1 MNRYYTVEKV
11 AELLALHPKT
21 IQRYVREGKLK
32 AKKVGK
38 SWRIYEQ
45 GLSDYMQ
52 SSSMEDSNQLKLQS
66 KGLASS
72 VVDIR
77 VESYEE
83 ASDIEKILVA
93 TMKGKSDE
101 LGNTTMHIQYLE
113 SEDKLRVTLWG
124 NVLFMQKIFEV
135 LSVILEQ

>member
-45 GLSDYMQ
+45 GLNDYMSSSDMAEDNQ
-52 SSSMEDSNQLKLQS
+52 SSPQS
-66 KGLASS
+66 KALASS

-77 VESYEE
+77 VEDHEE
-83 ASDIEKILVA
+83 ASDIEKFLVA
-93 TMKGKSDE
+93 TMNSKSNE
-101 LGNTTMHIQYLE
+101 LGNTIMHIQYLE
-113 SEDKLRVTLWG
+113 VEDKLRVTLWG
-124 NVLFMQKIFEV
+124 DILFMQKIFEV
-135 LSVILEQ
+135 LSVVIKQ